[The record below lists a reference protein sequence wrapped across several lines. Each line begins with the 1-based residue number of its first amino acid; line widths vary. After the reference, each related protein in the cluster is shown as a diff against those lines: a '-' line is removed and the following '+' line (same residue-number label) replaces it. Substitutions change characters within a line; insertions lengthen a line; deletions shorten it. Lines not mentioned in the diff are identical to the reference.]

1 MNRIRY
7 FFDAWYQPEVY
18 MSYDDW
24 LYIACLCVGANLS
37 FALGLLIGF
46 LILL

>member
-7 FFDAWYQPEVY
+7 FFDLWYQPEVY

-24 LYIACLCVGANLS
+24 LYIASLCVVANLS
-37 FALGLLIGF
+37 IALGLFIGL